1 MANFF
6 TLQKDTEGGVTLPGA
21 SNPVGLIG
29 DVYSADPV
37 NNGIVSVISNMRFT
51 GSDLTTYQKSRIPF
65 CLLNEYELIT
75 NSAVSSLLY
84 TLQGVTGGTGAA
96 RTGGNVVNKVK
107 TLLKPS
113 GIPTDSNTQ
122 GGSNFF
128 NFAAFVGEGVAD
140 SIGSVVNSIRNTGQT
155 ISDFTTQLAAAL
167 ESGLNAVEEVLKTSR
182 EQTGSIKPY
191 QNLYVTKPTGF
202 HYTFPY
208 YSNNKKDITSNFSVT
223 EAGLLNN
230 PIVNTGSKFITS
242 GIEKFAQ
249 VALFTAPGVYIER
262 PKFYNLADSG
272 PAYDIKFSLINT
284 FDVRDIQRHYD
295 FLFLLTF
302 QNLPYRKDLARVK
315 LPRIYSF
322 ILPGELFLP
331 YAYISKMTIEFE
343 GNRRLVRLNHPLGK
357 VVESIVPDVY
367 NVSITVTSLNPDAGN
382 FMVADKL
389 LNIKSFYAED
399 GPIAQPGTVL
409 PAQVGSVIP
418 NSLA

>member
-6 TLQKDTEGGVTLPGA
+6 TLQKDTESGVASPIGTGA
-21 SNPVGLIG
+21 IGLLG

-84 TLQGVTGGTGAA
+84 TLQGVTGGTEVA
-96 RTGGNVVNKVK
+96 RTGGNIVNRVK
-107 TLLKPS
+107 TFLKPS
-113 GIPTDSNTQ
+113 GPPADLSTQ
-122 GGSNFF
+122 GGISNGLDSLGFSG
-128 NFAAFVGEGVAD
+128 AAEFTKKA
-140 SIGSVVNSIRNTGQT
+140 GQT
-155 ISDFTTQLAAAL
+155 ISDFTTQLAEAL
-167 ESGLNAVEEVLKTSR
+167 QNGLNAVEEILKTSR

-208 YSNNKKDITSNFSVT
+208 YSNNKKNITSNFSVT

-230 PIVNTGSKFITS
+230 PIVNKGSEFITS

-302 QNLPYRKDLARVK
+302 QNLPYRKDIARVK

-331 YAYISKMTIEFE
+331 YAYISNMTVDFE
-343 GNRRLVRLNHPLGK
+343 GNRRLIRLTHPLGN

-367 NVSITVTSLNPDAGN
+367 NVTITVTSLNPDAGN

-389 LNIKSFYAED
+389 LNIKSFFAED
-399 GPIAQPGTVL
+399 GPVAQPGTIV
-409 PAQVGSVIP
+409 PAQVGSAIP
-418 NSLA
+418 TNAA

>member
-6 TLQKDTEGGVTLPGA
+6 TLQKDTESGVTLPG
-21 SNPVGLIG
+21 SSGPVGLLG

-37 NNGIVSVISNMRFT
+37 ENGIVSVISNMRFT

-84 TLQGVTGGTGAA
+84 TLQGVTGSTGVA
-96 RTGGNVVNKVK
+96 RTGGDIINRVK
-107 TLLKPS
+107 TLIKPS
-113 GIPTDSNTQ
+113 GTPTDSSTNS
-122 GGSNFF
+122 GAANGFGSN
-128 NFAAFVGEGVAD
+128 V
-140 SIGSVVNSIRNTGQT
+140 GQT
-155 ISDFTTQLAAAL
+155 ISDFTTQLASAL
-167 ESGLNAVEEVLKTSR
+167 QSGLNAVEEVLKTSR
-182 EQTGSIKPY
+182 EQTGSLKPY
-191 QNLYVTKPTGF
+191 QNLYISKPTGF

-208 YSNNKKDITSNFSVT
+208 YTNTKKNITSNFSVT

-230 PIVNTGSKFITS
+230 PIINKGSDLIAS

-284 FDVRDIQRHYD
+284 FDVKDIQRHYD

-302 QNLPYRKDLARVK
+302 QNLPYRKDIARVK

-331 YAYISKMTIEFE
+331 YAYISNMTIDFE
-343 GNRRLVRLNHPLGK
+343 GNRRLVRLTHPLGN

-389 LNIKSFYAED
+389 LNIKSFYAGD
-399 GPIAQPGTVL
+399 GPITQPGTIL
-409 PAQVGSVIP
+409 PAQTVSSVP
-418 NSLA
+418 TNAV